1 MKEEKQNQKHT
12 NTYGMYIHI
21 VTPEHEKC
29 LNEKRIRTYIIT
41 FNYQQ
46 YFEVQKCACDTRT
59 IYRQKMLYTEQTINM
74 SICVELCSKS
84 TNTPS
89 KSR

>member
-1 MKEEKQNQKHT
+1 MWNV
-12 NTYGMYIHI
+12 YGRNE
-21 VTPEHEKC
+21 TPEHEKC

-59 IYRQKMLYTEQTINM
+59 IYRQKTLYTEQTVNM
-74 SICVELCSKS
+74 SICV
-84 TNTPS
+84 
-89 KSR
+89 